1 MAETDDTEAGRRQ
14 QPVPNQGGT
23 SEEPPH
29 GDKGPVRAAGVLGRL
44 IDRGGYLFAAG
55 IFVAMLILMQEVVLR
70 YVFNAPT
77 IWAHETTVFL
87 SGIAFI
93 YGGLFCAARDEH
105 IRVVLVYDAVPP
117 GVKRIFDIVISVVC
131 ALASAFFAYAAWL
144 MVARAAFRPDGSI
157 RLESSGSAWDPV
169 YPGLLKIFLMLV
181 MGILTLQFLVLAWNH
196 ARGRR

>member
-1 MAETDDTEAGRRQ
+1 MAGIDDPEAGRKHETI
-14 QPVPNQGGT
+14 PEEQGMAEG
-23 SEEPPH
+23 PPH
-29 GDKGPVRAAGVLGRL
+29 AEAGPVRAAGLLGRV

-55 IFVAMLILMQEVVLR
+55 IFLAMLILIQEVVLR
-70 YVFNAPT
+70 YVFNSPT

-87 SGIAFI
+87 SGIAFV

-105 IRVVLVYDAVPP
+105 IRVVLIYDAVPP
-117 GVKRIFDIVISVVC
+117 AIRRVFDIVISIVC

-144 MVARAAFRPDGSI
+144 MVERAAFRPDGSI

-181 MGILTLQFLVLAWNH
+181 MGVLTLQFLVLAWNH